1 VLFVYAGRFLTGRNL
16 APTILSAGQLTAAT
30 AVSALA
36 LPIGWV
42 TPQVR
47 ADALGS
53 VAVLGVMGTGL
64 AYILNYR
71 LLTDDGPTMA
81 STVTYLI
88 PVVAVLLGA
97 VALDESLSLRAL
109 AGMVVV
115 LAGVGL
121 VRAGP
126 EPKPS
131 TPSAVTPTAVPP

>member
-1 VLFVYAGRFLTGRNL
+1 MR
-16 APTILSAGQLTAAT
+16 LSSIAGQLSAAT
-30 AVSALA
+30 AVAAWA
-36 LPIGWV
+36 LPSGWV
-42 TPQVR
+42 MPQVR

-53 VAVLGVMGTGL
+53 VAVLGVLGTGV

-71 LLTDDGPTMA
+71 FLTDDGPTMA

-121 VRAGP
+121 VRARSK
-126 EPKPS
+126 PKPC
-131 TPSAVTPTAVPP
+131 TPSAVTPTAASP